1 VEDVTTK
8 RTVGYS
14 DIEELILPYLKQIPT
29 MEDERHP
36 IRFKLNDE
44 DEETESYD
52 LDSDELDNN
61 PVLSTAK

>member
-1 VEDVTTK
+1 
-8 RTVGYS
+8 
-14 DIEELILPYLKQIPT
+14 

-52 LDSDELDNN
+52 LDSDELENN
-61 PVLSTAK
+61 PVLSTAT